1 MIVSKENWHLKTVL
15 SSILQNILLIRNQTL
30 YNTEMYQI
38 KEYQQGMD
46 LSIFYQMCLA
56 RGFMNNS
63 SHKRLIDT
71 FAQQKFFKLWI
82 LFYNNIPV
90 GTTVAHDFDDVM
102 GEHSYRICART
113 CVLSDMLPI
122 KHIRTKD
129 GIINHQNVCSQI
141 FIPVMLNALPDNG
154 KCYITSS
161 DKDEASMKQVNGIW
175 TKLLSKQGVLER
187 VKDVLYRGAN
197 QTVWFLKREQFLKQL
212 EQHTKWEYRLVA

>member
-1 MIVSKENWHLKTVL
+1 
-15 SSILQNILLIRNQTL
+15 
-30 YNTEMYQI
+30 MYQI
-38 KEYQQGMD
+38 KEYQRGMD

-56 RGFMNNS
+56 RGVMNNAS
-63 SHKRLIDT
+63 PKSLIDT
-71 FAQQKFFKLWI
+71 FQQQKFFKLWI

-90 GTTVAHDFDDVM
+90 GSTVAHNFDDVM

-141 FIPVMLNALPDNG
+141 FIPVMLNALPSNS

-161 DKDEASMKQVNGIW
+161 DKDEASMKKVNGIW
-175 TKLLSKQGVLER
+175 AKLLSKQGVLER
-187 VKDVLYRGAN
+187 VKDVFYRGAN
-197 QTVWFLKREQFLKQL
+197 QTVWFLNREQFLKQL
-212 EQHTKWEYRLVA
+212 EQHTRWEYRLVA